1 MLMKKGA
8 EADLFLEP
16 FSGVLH
22 PAGEGMVVVKRR
34 VVKRYRIPE
43 IDRQLRESR
52 TVLEARLLSDAKK
65 AGVPTP
71 PVYLV
76 DRKNT
81 TIVMRFIEGKHVKK
95 VLGRLR
101 PERRRRICVEIGRMV
116 GRLHGAGIVHGDL
129 TTSNMIITGEG
140 RIYLVD
146 FGLGSYDRSTE
157 GRGVDLHLLRRA
169 LQSVHFRIA
178 ERAYRDVLRGYKLE
192 MGKAADEV
200 IRRAEEIEKRGRYV
214 EKEER
219 PWR

>member
-52 TVLEARLLSDAKK
+52 TVLEARLLFDAKK

-81 TIVMRFIEGKHVKK
+81 TIVMRFIEGKQVKK

-192 MGKAADEV
+192 MGKEADEV

>member
-81 TIVMRFIEGKHVKK
+81 TIVMRFIEGKQVKK

-192 MGKAADEV
+192 MGKEADEV

-214 EKEER
+214 EREER

>member
-81 TIVMRFIEGKHVKK
+81 TIVMRFIEGKQVKK

-214 EKEER
+214 EREER